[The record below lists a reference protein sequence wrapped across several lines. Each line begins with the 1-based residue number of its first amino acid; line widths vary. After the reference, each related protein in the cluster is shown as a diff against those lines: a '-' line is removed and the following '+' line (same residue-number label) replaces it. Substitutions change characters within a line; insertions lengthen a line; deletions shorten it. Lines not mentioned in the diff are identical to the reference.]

1 MSYLIHIQVSW
12 TISQNVCKR
21 LVCSNQD
28 PNKAVTRLS
37 EVFFTPAQ
45 WPPDLWQSSG
55 LLPGTVPVG
64 WICQVASLSR
74 RLPGCGP
81 PCMSC
86 ELESHLSIWL
96 DSVAPLLARM
106 LPGWC
111 ALRIASHREVHAA
124 HCPLLEMIRVATR
137 FRWVHPHPSSEKLR
151 FPCSRNES
159 AAWWA
164 GTWWIYAP
172 PRTSPHWRSSPGST
186 FH

>member
-1 MSYLIHIQVSW
+1 M
-12 TISQNVCKR
+12 
-21 LVCSNQD
+21 
-28 PNKAVTRLS
+28 RLS

-45 WPPDLWQSSG
+45 WPHDLWQSSG

-74 RLPGCGP
+74 RLPSCGP

-106 LPGWC
+106 LPGCC